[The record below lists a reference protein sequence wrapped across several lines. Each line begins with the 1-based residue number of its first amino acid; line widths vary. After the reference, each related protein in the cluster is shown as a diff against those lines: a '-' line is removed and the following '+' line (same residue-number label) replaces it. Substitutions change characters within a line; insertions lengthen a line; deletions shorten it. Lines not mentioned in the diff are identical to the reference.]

1 MVNEPASLACIDGT
15 NLAYHHSAG
24 DEPGVLFCT
33 GFRSNMTGKKA
44 TSIENWCQ
52 SQGQQFTRFDYRG
65 HGKSGGNF
73 RDLTIGDW
81 LEDTISILDS
91 VTDGPQLL
99 VGSSMG
105 GWISF
110 LTANARPEK
119 VAGIIGIA
127 PAVDMTKRAL
137 SNLSAEAKRELSETG
152 AWMRPSKYD
161 SQGYPITKKLLDEGE
176 LHLLLPGPINFQG
189 PVRIL
194 HGMRDDAVPW
204 ELSLEIAA
212 ALTSDD
218 VQIKLI
224 KDGDHR
230 LSRPKDTKLLLSL
243 VSAFLATSKG
253 F

>member
-1 MVNEPASLACIDGT
+1 MVNKPASLAYIDGT

-24 DEPGVLFCT
+24 DGPGVLFCT

-44 TSIENWCQ
+44 TSLENWCKDQ
-52 SQGQQFTRFDYRG
+52 KKQFTRFDYRG

-81 LEDTISILDS
+81 LKDTISILDS
-91 VTDGPQLL
+91 VANGPQLL

-110 LTANARPEK
+110 LAANARPEK
-119 VAGIIGIA
+119 VAGILAIA

-137 SNLSAEAKRELSETG
+137 SNLTAEAKRELSETG
-152 AWMRPSKYD
+152 EWMRPSKYD
-161 SQGYPITKKLLDEGE
+161 AQGYPITKKLLEEGDM
-176 LHLLLPGPINFQG
+176 HLLLPGPISFKG

-204 ELSLEIAA
+204 GLSLEIAA

-218 VQIKLI
+218 VHVKLV

-230 LSRPKDTKLLLSL
+230 LSRPSDIQILLSL
-243 VSAFLATSKG
+243 VSSFFLHSKG

>member
-1 MVNEPASLACIDGT
+1 MVNEPASLGCINGT
-15 NLAYHHSAG
+15 SLAYHHSAG
-24 DEPGVLFCT
+24 NGPGVLFCT

-44 TSIENWCQ
+44 TSLENWCQ

-81 LEDTISILDS
+81 LKDTISILDS
-91 VTDGPQLL
+91 VANGPQLL

-110 LTANARPEK
+110 LAANSRPEK
-119 VAGIIGIA
+119 VAGIIAIA

-137 SNLSAEAKRELSETG
+137 SNLNAEAKRELSETG
-152 AWMRPSKYD
+152 EWMRPSKYD
-161 SQGYPITKKLLDEGE
+161 AQGYPITKKLLDEGE
-176 LHLLLPGPINFQG
+176 LHLLLPGPIGFDG

-218 VQIKLI
+218 VHIKLV

-230 LSRPKDTKLLLSL
+230 LSRPNDIQLLLRLIS
-243 VSAFLATSKG
+243 SFLTSSKG

>member
-1 MVNEPASLACIDGT
+1 MVNEPASLACIDG
-15 NLAYHHSAG
+15 NSLAYHYSAG
-24 DEPGVLFCT
+24 DGPGVLFCT

-44 TSIENWCQ
+44 TSLENWCQ

-81 LEDTISILDS
+81 LKDTISILDS
-91 VTDGPQLL
+91 VANGPQLL

-110 LTANARPEK
+110 LAANARPEK
-119 VAGIIGIA
+119 VAGIIAIA

-137 SNLSAEAKRELSETG
+137 SNLNAEAKRELSETG
-152 AWMRPSKYD
+152 EWMRPSKYD
-161 SQGYPITKKLLDEGE
+161 AQGYPITKKLLDEGE
-176 LHLLLPGPINFQG
+176 LHLLLPGPIGFDG

-212 ALTSDD
+212 ALTSND
-218 VQIKLI
+218 VHINLV

-230 LSRPKDTKLLLSL
+230 LSRPNDIQLLLRL
-243 VSAFLATSKG
+243 VSSFLTSSKG